1 MVIIYLL
8 IISDPIRGTF
18 NIQHLTFNI
27 HHSTFKMCLFVDDF
41 TFQNLEGV
49 EVNPIVERKNGI
61 ADGGIIGQ
69 PNVLL

>member
-18 NIQHLTFNI
+18 NIQR
-27 HHSTFKMCLFVDDF
+27 STFKMCLFVDDF
-41 TFQNLEGV
+41 TLQNLEGV
-49 EVNPIVERKNGI
+49 EVDAVVERKNGI